1 VDLSRVR
8 KRSDRGETMSNEQTE
23 VELELDEEVVEYL
36 EQDHID
42 ADKLINAIL
51 TVELYMGAED
61 E

>member
-1 VDLSRVR
+1 
-8 KRSDRGETMSNEQTE
+8 MSNEQTE